1 MDKECLGA
9 SFIRV
14 LNTIYHNLGG
24 MCNRFKCMGAYSH
37 AGVCGY
43 TVCKQKKKKVTPVGR
58 LRTNKYANYNSHS
71 IMVLCSLFKC
81 SGEFQDLDFVESSYI
96 HGLYKIF
103 KSCYF
108 LFQYVCSD
116 FVIFNNALNL

>member
-43 TVCKQKKKKVTPVGR
+43 TVCKQKKS
-58 LRTNKYANYNSHS
+58 YS
-71 IMVLCSLFKC
+71 
-81 SGEFQDLDFVESSYI
+81 SGQTEDQQICKL
-96 HGLYKIF
+96 
-103 KSCYF
+103 
-108 LFQYVCSD
+108 
-116 FVIFNNALNL
+116 